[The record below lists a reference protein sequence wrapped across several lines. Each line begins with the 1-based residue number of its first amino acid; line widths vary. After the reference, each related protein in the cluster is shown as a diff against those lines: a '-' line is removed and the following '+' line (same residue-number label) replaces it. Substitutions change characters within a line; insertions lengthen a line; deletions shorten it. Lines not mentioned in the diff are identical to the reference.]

1 MTTVSVITASY
12 NYENY
17 ISDTIKSV
25 QAQTFSDW
33 ELIIVDDASSDNS
46 VNIIKS
52 FLDDKRIKLI
62 CHDKNK
68 GLSETLKTGL
78 KYAQGEWIAFL
89 ESDDMLT
96 SDSLEKR
103 LQHKDKADIIFNDVN
118 IIGDA
123 QWIKDTILRAEK
135 NKKLFLNISFPCN
148 IFDYFTTHNSIPTF
162 SSVMI
167 KKDKIKDEY
176 FNTPVDKLLDWWFY
190 IHLSYNNDFF
200 YLDEKIT
207 DWRIHSDSYIKN
219 KSKKSFKLINTEAY
233 FDIYKKHKSKN
244 ALKNTI
250 ISAYT
255 MFFIRLKVYIIGFIR
270 KIKQILGLKLKKSP
284 LYDD

>member
-25 QAQTFSDW
+25 LAQTFSDW

-96 SDSLEKR
+96 PDCLEKR
-103 LQHKDKADIIFNDVN
+103 LMHKDKADVIFNDVN
-118 IIGDA
+118 LIGEQ
-123 QWIKDTILRAEK
+123 QWLNDTALRVDK
-135 NKKLFLNISFPCN
+135 NKKLLLNISFPSN
-148 IFDYFTTHNSIPTF
+148 IFDYFTTHNPIPTF

-167 KKDKIKDEY
+167 KRDKIEDEY

-219 KSKKSFKLINTEAY
+219 KSKKSFKIVNTEAY
-233 FDIYKKHKSKN
+233 LDIYKNTKSKN

-270 KIKQILGLKLKKSP
+270 KLKQILGLKLKKSP

>member
-25 QAQTFSDW
+25 LAQTFSDW

-96 SDSLEKR
+96 PDCLEKR
-103 LQHKDKADIIFNDVN
+103 LMHKDKADVIFNDVN
-118 IIGDA
+118 LIGEQ
-123 QWIKDTILRAEK
+123 QWLNDTALRVDK
-135 NKKLFLNISFPCN
+135 NKKLLLNISFPSN
-148 IFDYFTTHNSIPTF
+148 IFDYFTTHNPIPTF

-167 KKDKIKDEY
+167 KRDKIEDEY

-219 KSKKSFKLINTEAY
+219 KSKKSFKIVNTEAY
-233 FDIYKKHKSKN
+233 FDIYKNTKSKN

-270 KIKQILGLKLKKSP
+270 KLKQILGLKLKKSP

>member
-25 QAQTFSDW
+25 LAQTFSDW

-96 SDSLEKR
+96 PDCLEKR
-103 LQHKDKADIIFNDVN
+103 LMHKDKADVIFNDVN
-118 IIGDA
+118 LIGEQ
-123 QWIKDTILRAEK
+123 QWLNDTALKVNK
-135 NKKLFLNISFPCN
+135 NKKLLLNISFPSN
-148 IFDYFTTHNSIPTF
+148 IFDYFTTHNPIPTF

-167 KKDKIKDEY
+167 KRDKIEDEY

-219 KSKKSFKLINTEAY
+219 KSKKSFKIVNTEAY
-233 FDIYKKHKSKN
+233 FDIYKNTKSKN

-270 KIKQILGLKLKKSP
+270 KLKQILGLKLKKSP

>member
-25 QAQTFSDW
+25 LAQTFSDW

-96 SDSLEKR
+96 PDCLEKR
-103 LQHKDKADIIFNDVN
+103 LMHKDKADVIFNDVN
-118 IIGDA
+118 LIGEQ
-123 QWIKDTILRAEK
+123 QWLNDTALRVNK
-135 NKKLFLNISFPCN
+135 NKKLLLNISFPSN
-148 IFDYFTTHNSIPTF
+148 IFDYFTTHNPIPTF

-167 KKDKIKDEY
+167 KRDKIEDEY

-219 KSKKSFKLINTEAY
+219 KSKKSFKIVNTEAY
-233 FDIYKKHKSKN
+233 LDIYKNTKSKN

-270 KIKQILGLKLKKSP
+270 KLKQILGLKLKKSP

>member
-25 QAQTFSDW
+25 LAQTFSDW

-96 SDSLEKR
+96 PDCLEKR
-103 LQHKDKADIIFNDVN
+103 LMHKDKADVIFNDVN
-118 IIGDA
+118 LIGEQ
-123 QWIKDTILRAEK
+123 QWLNDTALRVNK
-135 NKKLFLNISFPCN
+135 NKKLLLNISFPSN
-148 IFDYFTTHNSIPTF
+148 IFDYFTTHNPIPTF

-167 KKDKIKDEY
+167 KRDKIEDEY

-219 KSKKSFKLINTEAY
+219 KSKKSFKIVNTEAY
-233 FDIYKKHKSKN
+233 FDIYKNTKSKN

-270 KIKQILGLKLKKSP
+270 KLKQILGLKLKKSP